1 MKVLFGNRLL
11 LITVVLGLLVL
22 SFTIPALAA
31 PKAQQTVFPTPTP
44 GPDGR
49 IIYIVQPGDT
59 LWRVSAITGVPLDE
73 LRGLN
78 NLGAD
83 EPIFEGQELLI
94 GFGGPAEVTPTPGP
108 RPTAAPDQPTPTA
121 ETGSPRRS
129 VIPYARKRKPLS
141 RAQRLA

>member
-1 MKVLFGNRLL
+1 MKVIFGNRLL
-11 LITVVLGLLVL
+11 LITVVIGLLVL

-83 EPIFEGQELLI
+83 EPIF
-94 GFGGPAEVTPTPGP
+94 
-108 RPTAAPDQPTPTA
+108 
-121 ETGSPRRS
+121 
-129 VIPYARKRKPLS
+129 
-141 RAQRLA
+141 

>member
-78 NLGAD
+78 NLG
-83 EPIFEGQELLI
+83 
-94 GFGGPAEVTPTPGP
+94 V
-108 RPTAAPDQPTPTA
+108 
-121 ETGSPRRS
+121 
-129 VIPYARKRKPLS
+129 
-141 RAQRLA
+141 